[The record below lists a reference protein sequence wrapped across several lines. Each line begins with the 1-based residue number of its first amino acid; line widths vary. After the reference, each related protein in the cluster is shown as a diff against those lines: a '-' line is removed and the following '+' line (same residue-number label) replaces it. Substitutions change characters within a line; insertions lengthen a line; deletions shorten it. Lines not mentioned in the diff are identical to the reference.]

1 MTEEIRLWI
10 EHLVTGWGSSA
21 TGAVYITD
29 AFLVVLTV
37 IFSWLSFVVCHQM
50 LVPIT
55 VKIAEKTDANWDD
68 VLLNKTTLRKACLIV
83 PAIVI
88 SMLIPHIF
96 FRLPEIEEI
105 LERVTAIYITVMST
119 RLGISVVAAP

>member
-29 AFLVVLTV
+29 ALLVVLTV

-68 VLLNKTTLRKACLIV
+68 VLLN
-83 PAIVI
+83 
-88 SMLIPHIF
+88 
-96 FRLPEIEEI
+96 
-105 LERVTAIYITVMST
+105 
-119 RLGISVVAAP
+119 